1 MAEATVV
8 MLVRALKI
16 DERRTF
22 KHVHIVW
29 TNVTG
34 QVSKI
39 SSGPG
44 PMRYENLREL
54 VCRIIF

>member
-16 DERRTF
+16 DERQTF
-22 KHVHIVW
+22 KHVHIVR
-29 TNVTG
+29 TNVAG

-39 SSGPG
+39 SSDPG
-44 PMRYENLREL
+44 PMRYENLKDL